1 MTRAVP
7 RRIEYA
13 WRVRGAITLFGGS
26 LIAALGACGGK
37 VQPEDRVAVASC
49 AYDDR
54 QYPAGSSFSPDA
66 CNTCNCTSAG
76 EVFCTHRTCAAPADA
91 GAGGSP
97 VYVDAS
103 ASGGSSAEAT
113 CEGYDVSATTVD
125 ASVLGVCVSTVLTVV
140 ANALAVNPCTWPL
153 PAPPDGSAIDPDLTQ
168 LFYLPNAGGTREL
181 PQAGSWSGCSS
192 VIGGW
197 YFDDP
202 MAPTLIQLCACTCAM
217 MTSDDQLLLR
227 MGCRIHSIFM

>member
-13 WRVRGAITLFGGS
+13 WRVRGANTFFGCS

-37 VQPEDRVAVASC
+37 VQPEGSAAVVSC
-49 AYDDR
+49 TYNDR
-54 QYPAGSSFSPDA
+54 QYATGSSFSPDA

-76 EVFCTHRTCAAPADA
+76 EMFCTHRTCAADA
-91 GAGGSP
+91 GAGGGP
-97 VYVDAS
+97 GYVDAS
-103 ASGGSSAEAT
+103 VSGGSSGEAT
-113 CEGYDVSATTVD
+113 CAGNDVSATTVD

-140 ANALAVNPCTWPL
+140 VNAYTGKHCSWSMPV
-153 PAPPDGSAIDPDLTQ
+153 PPDGSVIDPDLTQ

-192 VIGGW
+192 VTGGW

-202 MAPTLIQLCACTCAM
+202 ITPTIIQLCPCTCAM
-217 MTSDDQLLLR
+217 VTSDDQLLLR
-227 MGCRIHSIFM
+227 MGCRIHSIFL